1 MENFL
6 VFFEVIDVKIVDTF
20 NSTTF
25 CNENQFNIFV
35 KKHEELKY
43 LLYPEL

>member
-1 MENFL
+1 MENIL

-25 CNENQFNIFV
+25 CNEKSV
-35 KKHEELKY
+35 
-43 LLYPEL
+43 